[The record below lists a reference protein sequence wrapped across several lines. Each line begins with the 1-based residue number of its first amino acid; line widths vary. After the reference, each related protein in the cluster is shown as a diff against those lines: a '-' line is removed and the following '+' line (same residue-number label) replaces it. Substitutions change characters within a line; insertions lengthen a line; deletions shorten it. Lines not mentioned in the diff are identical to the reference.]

1 MYFFFRYPGFHFIPP
16 KENPEFTLI
25 YDINGFIAGM
35 QSLVSKTADMSHY
48 DFKTSDWYDEDEIEG
63 KKKEVEAIFLNSFC
77 FLNFPHL
84 PKTLC

>member
-1 MYFFFRYPGFHFIPP
+1 
-16 KENPEFTLI
+16 
-25 YDINGFIAGM
+25 M